1 MEQGSQRMLGSCLTS
16 GMFHL
21 SSSNMG
27 LLDGFVRAMTHNPEM
42 YPEPDKFL
50 PERHLEG
57 HKESY
62 RDPRDFTFG
71 SGKR

>member
-1 MEQGSQRMLGSCLTS
+1 
-16 GMFHL
+16 
-21 SSSNMG
+21 MG

-57 HKESY
+57 NKESY